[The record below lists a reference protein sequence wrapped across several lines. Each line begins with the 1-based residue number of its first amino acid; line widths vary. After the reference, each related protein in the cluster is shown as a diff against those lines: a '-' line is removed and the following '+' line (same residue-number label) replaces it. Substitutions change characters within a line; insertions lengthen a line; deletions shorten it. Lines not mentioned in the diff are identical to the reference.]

1 MDGFDR
7 LVKTPIWAKLQKA
20 KEAIWN
26 LEIVLKEN
34 GFAPSYAYDSRCK
47 LADLENNLRGYFKA
61 NIDLK
66 MKEHK

>member
-7 LVKTPIWAKLQKA
+7 LSKTPIWKKLQIA
-20 KEAIWN
+20 KSVISD
-26 LEIVLKEN
+26 LETILEES
-34 GFAPSYAYDSRCK
+34 GFDTSYAYDSRCK

>member
-7 LVKTPIWAKLQKA
+7 LIETLVWKKLQIA
-20 KEAIWN
+20 KSAVFA
-26 LEIVLKEN
+26 LETILKES
-34 GFAPSYAYDSRCK
+34 GFSPSYAYDSRCK